1 MKISTVPI
9 TLYRAS
15 NGPLRSADLVFVHG
29 LMGSLQTWSSSPE
42 RTFWPSWLSEHG
54 NVWILNYPADAFWW
68 ASSGASMA
76 FPERARSIID
86 LLVNHQLGRRPLVF
100 VTHSLGGVLV
110 KGMLRAANDLNEP
123 NWKRLLQNTRG
134 VAFLGTPHTGAAL
147 GTLADALRLLGTT
160 INAAQLRSNEPHLLD
175 LAAWYS
181 RNAMRLGIRSLAY
194 YEKGTVKGLKIVD
207 EGSADPRVEDCNP
220 VPSDA
225 NHIDICKPQSN
236 SDPVYLGV
244 LRFVESLIG
253 SPNSQLSGADTSR
266 CDRHNGNA
274 VKYNIDTVFG
284 IHRGDTCHYVQR
296 DKVDNTFVGNL
307 IGGKHLCIYG
317 SSKQGKTALRKKH
330 ISAAEELAVVCD
342 RTWAS
347 VDVFAAILKAA
358 NCLVQ
363 KNLND
368 PAPGAS
374 TIRMPA
380 GQTVSVDLNHTAD
393 FLRVLESCFTGKY
406 IVIEELHYLAE
417 SVQRDIAF
425 KLKAVH
431 ELSDRYVFI
440 VIGVW
445 LEHNRLVHLNKDLQG
460 RVAPINADEWTDDDL
475 LRVIREGEEKLNIRF
490 PAGFAEKL
498 VERAC
503 GSVYLVREAC
513 YRACE
518 IVEIYN
524 RAEPVRVIEQSVNAA
539 MILREIGNVG
549 ADYAGQIIS
558 LIELQ
563 NIPLYEHEK
572 QAGLKDWVLRTLV
585 CVSPKDLRK
594 GISLKRLRALVRLKH
609 PQSYHPTEGQIERVI
624 KGAQSAQLAKS
635 GHSLFDY
642 DRREKIIRCV
652 DKGFILWRSGTTPE
666 KIEQLIFDG
675 EIPTGQEEFPSKRVY
690 PAVLSIRRNDQQQ
703 RRGHA

>member
-1 MKISTVPI
+1 MSVSAAPV

-15 NGPLRSADLVFVHG
+15 NGPLKSADLVFVHG
-29 LMGSLQTWSSSPE
+29 LMGSVQTWSSSAE

-54 NVWILNYPADAFWW
+54 NVWVLNYPADAFWW
-68 ASSGASMA
+68 SSSGASMA
-76 FPERARSIID
+76 VPERARSIID

-110 KGMLRAANDLNEP
+110 KGLLRAASDLNEP

-134 VAFLGTPHTGAAL
+134 VVFLGTPHTGAAL

-160 INAAQLRSNEPHLLD
+160 INATQLKSNEPHLLD

-181 RNAMRLGIRSLAY
+181 RNATKLGIRSLAY

-225 NHIDICKPQSN
+225 NHIDICKPRSIT
-236 SDPVYLGV
+236 DPVYMGV
-244 LRFVESLIG
+244 LRFVESLLG
-253 SPNSQLSGADTSR
+253 APNIQVTGADNSR
-266 CDRHNGNA
+266 FARHNVDA
-274 VKYNIDTVFG
+274 PSYNIDAVFG
-284 IHRGDTCHYVQR
+284 IHRGDTFHYVQR
-296 DKVDNTFVGNL
+296 DKVDDAFVGYL

-342 RTWAS
+342 RTWTS
-347 VDVFAAILKAA
+347 MDVFAAILKAA
-358 NCLVQ
+358 NCIVQ

-368 PAPGAS
+368 PTPGAS
-374 TIRMPA
+374 IIRLPTGA
-380 GQTVSVDLNHTAD
+380 TVTVDLNHTAD
-393 FLRVLESCFTGKY
+393 FLRVLESSFAGKY

-431 ELSDRYVFI
+431 ELSEKYVFI
-440 VIGVW
+440 VICVW
-445 LEHNRLVHLNKDLQG
+445 LEHNRLVHLNKDLHG

-498 VERAC
+498 VERAF

-518 IVEIYN
+518 IVGIYN
-524 RAEPVRVIEQSVNAA
+524 RAEPALVIGQSLNAA
-539 MILREIGNVG
+539 MILREISNVG

-558 LIELQ
+558 LLGLQ
-563 NIPLYEHEK
+563 NIQLYEHER
-572 QAGLKDWVLRTLV
+572 QEGLKDWVLRTLV
-585 CVSPKDLRK
+585 CTGPKDLRR
-594 GISLKRLRALVRLKH
+594 GISLKRLRALIRLKH
-609 PQSYHPTEGQIERVI
+609 PQNYHPTEGQIERVI

-635 GHSLFDY
+635 GQTLFDY
-642 DRREKIIRCV
+642 DRREKVVRCV

-675 EIPTGQEEFPSKRVY
+675 EMPTEQTEGVGKRFHS
-690 PAVLSIRRNDQQQ
+690 AVVSIRRNDPQH
-703 RRGHA
+703 RGHG